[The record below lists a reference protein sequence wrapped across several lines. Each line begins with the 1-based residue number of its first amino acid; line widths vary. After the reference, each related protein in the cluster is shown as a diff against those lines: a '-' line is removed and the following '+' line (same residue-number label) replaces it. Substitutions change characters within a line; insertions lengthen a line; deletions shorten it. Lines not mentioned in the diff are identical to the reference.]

1 MREEKKRKRRGI
13 SDTAGEGEDDGNRG
27 KGWKDI
33 MNIKGVGRSGEGSRE
48 IGYF

>member
-1 MREEKKRKRRGI
+1 M
-13 SDTAGEGEDDGNRG
+13 AGERENNSNRG

-33 MNIKGVGRSGEGSRE
+33 MNIKGMGESGEGSRE